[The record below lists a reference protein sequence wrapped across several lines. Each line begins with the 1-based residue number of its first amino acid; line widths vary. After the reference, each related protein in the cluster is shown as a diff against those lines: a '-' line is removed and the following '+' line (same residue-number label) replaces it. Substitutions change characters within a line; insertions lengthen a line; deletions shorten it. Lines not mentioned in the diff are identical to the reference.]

1 MSKKHTIAVL
11 GAGNMGTAIANVIAT
26 NGYKVKLWNHSGDLE
41 PLEQIKEK
49 RENKKYLPGIKLSAN
64 IVPQADM
71 SKALEKAGLI
81 FFVVPS
87 CFMERI
93 IKLSVPYIPHKAV
106 CVDVSKGMSDKSFC
120 LITKI
125 LKDVLPKN
133 KIATISGPAIAK
145 QMVLGGFTAMNVA
158 SANSQA
164 VALVKKVLENK
175 NLKLISTN
183 DIAGVEMSGSFKNV
197 YAVGLG
203 ICDGLGLPTNTKAVL
218 LCEALREMSM
228 VIQKMGGKAG
238 TVYGLAGLGD
248 LVGTGFAESS
258 RNRRLGELLGR
269 GETAADALAKVG
281 QVAEGVPAA
290 AALRALSKKFKIKTP
305 LAQTVYKIIKNQVS
319 PKKGIADFLKNLR

>member
-1 MSKKHTIAVL
+1 MGLAV
-11 GAGNMGTAIANVIAT
+11 AGANV
-26 NGYKVKLWNHSGDLE
+26 VFL
-41 PLEQIKEK
+41 
-49 RENKKYLPGIKLSAN
+49 
-64 IVPQADM
+64 
-71 SKALEKAGLI
+71 
-81 FFVVPS
+81 VVPS
-87 CFMERI
+87 GFIRSI
-93 IKLSVPYIPHKAV
+93 IKTASPHLARNAV
-106 CVDVSKGMSDKSFC
+106 CVDVSKGMDSNSLC
-120 LITKI
+120 LTT
-125 LKDVLPKN
+125 DVLHELLSKN

-248 LVGTGFAESS
+248 LVGTGVAESS

-290 AALRALSKKFKIKTP
+290 AILSALAKKLKIKIP
-305 LAQTVYKIIKNQVS
+305 LASMVQKIISGRAQSRRSMEV
-319 PKKGIADFLKNLR
+319 FLKNLR